1 MMRIVVDER
10 QGRLAKRCSITG
22 AGRNLPTLFRDV
34 ETGNV
39 AQLTRPRMPVAVLL
53 GLSQFEWLTSRQ
65 PTFEQAYR
73 AFRESVDLSV
83 LQIDPSEVFGDS
95 RDASPGRNVQF

>member
-1 MMRIVVDER
+1 MPALV
-10 QGRLAKRCSITG
+10 
-22 AGRNLPTLFRDV
+22 RDV

-39 AQLTRPRMPVAVLL
+39 AQLTRRGMPVAVLL
-53 GLSQFEWLTSRQ
+53 GLSQCERLTSGQ

-73 AFRESVDLSV
+73 AFRASVDLSALQFDPDEV
-83 LQIDPSEVFGDS
+83 LRDT